1 MKVLIIFIFSFF
13 ILNFVNAFENKII
26 IKIENEIITSVD
38 LENEKKYLTALNPNI
53 KNLENNKLNIISKN
67 SLVREKIK
75 ENEIL
80 KYVET
85 IKLDENFLNEL
96 IRQRYSRLNLN
107 DKNQFINYINNYN
120 LDIGTIEKKI
130 SIEALWNQ
138 LIYQKFSKNVKIDK
152 EELKEQI
159 KIQFQ
164 KNEKNFLLSEIVFK
178 IIKKENLNKKYNEIL
193 ESINIDGFESA
204 ALSFSISDSSNVGG
218 KLGWIKQSSLNK
230 EINNKLKNLD
240 EGDISKPIFTPNG
253 YMILK
258 IDKIKF
264 IKKKYNEDFE
274 LNELIKQKTNQQLN
288 QQSIIYFNKIKKNTN
303 INEL

>member
-13 ILNFVNAFENKII
+13 ILNFVNAIENKII

-107 DKNQFINYINNYN
+107 NKNQFINYINNYN

-164 KNEKNFLLSEIVFK
+164 KNEKNFLLSEIIFK
-178 IIKKENLNKKYNEIL
+178 ITKKENLNKKYNEIL